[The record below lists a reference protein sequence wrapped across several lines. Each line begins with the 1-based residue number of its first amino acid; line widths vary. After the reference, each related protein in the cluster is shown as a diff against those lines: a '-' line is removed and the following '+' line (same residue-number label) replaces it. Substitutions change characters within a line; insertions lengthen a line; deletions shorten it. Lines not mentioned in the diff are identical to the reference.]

1 MPLILKKVLT
11 IKYKKKVITYIL
23 LASISLLFISPILAI
38 IINSFMGVE
47 EITHH
52 YPVFASSQ
60 SIQDN
65 NQFMTMKLI
74 PDMFTLEQYKNVLL
88 RQFLFLKMFWNS
100 VGIIA
105 AIIAGQ
111 VIIALTAAYAF
122 SKIYFKGSNKIF
134 YIYIIAMMMPFQVT
148 LVPNYLMVDRL
159 GIMNTYK
166 ALILPAIFA
175 PFGVFLMKQFMNYI
189 PKECIEAAQIDG
201 AGYFEIFFYIVL
213 PMLKP
218 AIASLIILQFIDY
231 WNMVEQPLLFID
243 DALKRPLSTYLSIIG
258 KNDFHYAF
266 AASTI
271 YMLPALF
278 IFFYWECYLVE
289 GIQLNSGIKQ

>member
-1 MPLILKKVLT
+1 MPFKLKKLHFIRHNKKFNIYIFLT
-11 IKYKKKVITYIL
+11 L
-23 LASISLLFISPILAI
+23 LSLFFISPILVI
-38 IINSFMGVE
+38 IVNSFMGAE
-47 EITHH
+47 EITQQ

-60 SIQDN
+60 SIQN
-65 NQFMTMKLI
+65 NNEFMTMKLI
-74 PDMFTLEQYKNVLL
+74 PDMFTLEQYKNILL

-105 AIIAGQ
+105 AIIVGQ
-111 VIIALTAAYAF
+111 VVIASTAAYAF
-122 SKIYFKGSNKIF
+122 SKIYFKGGNKIF

-159 GIMNTYK
+159 GIMNTYR

-201 AGYFEIFFYIVL
+201 AGYFQIFFYIIL

-243 DALKRPLSTYLSIIG
+243 DAVKRPLSTYLSIIG
-258 KNDFHYAF
+258 KKDFHYAF

>member
-1 MPLILKKVLT
+1 MPFKRKKLYFLQ
-11 IKYKKKVITYIL
+11 YKKKFVIYIFLTL
-23 LASISLLFISPILAI
+23 LSLFFIFPILSI
-38 IINSFMGVE
+38 IVNSFMGTE
-47 EITHH
+47 EISHQ
-52 YPVFASSQ
+52 YPAFAYSQ
-60 SIQDN
+60 SIWNDSE
-65 NQFMTMKLI
+65 FMRMKLI
-74 PDMFTLEQYKNVLL
+74 PDMFTLDQYKNVLL
-88 RQFLFLKMFWNS
+88 QQFLFLKMFWNS
-100 VGIIA
+100 AGVVA

-111 VIIALTAAYAF
+111 VVIASTAGYVF
-122 SKIYFKGSNKIF
+122 SKMYLKGGNKIF
-134 YIYIIAMMMPFQVT
+134 YIYIITMMMPFQVT
-148 LVPNYLMVDRL
+148 LVPNYLIIDGL

-189 PKECIEAAQIDG
+189 PKECIEAARIDG
-201 AGYFEIFFYIVL
+201 AGDFQIFFYIVL

-231 WNMVEQPLLFID
+231 WNMVEQPLLFMD
-243 DALKRPLSTYLSIIG
+243 DAIKRPLSTYLSIIG
-258 KNDFHYAF
+258 KKDFHYAF